1 MWLLYNW
8 LRFIKAEEAEE
19 LETVAQRDPI
29 IKKAV
34 LKLMELSED
43 ERTRMLL
50 EKREKERMDN
60 SVREKSARIEGEKA
74 KALAIAK
81 NALKMK
87 IPIDDVIKL
96 TGLTRK
102 EIENL
107 QDTNKTS

>member
-1 MWLLYNW
+1 M
-8 LRFIKAEEAEE
+8 
-19 LETVAQRDPI
+19 ETVAQRDPI

>member
-1 MWLLYNW
+1 M
-8 LRFIKAEEAEE
+8 EA
-19 LETVAQRDPI
+19 VAQRDPI

-50 EKREKERMDN
+50 EEREKERMDN
-60 SVREKSARIEGEKA
+60 SVREKWARKEERVI
-74 KALAIAK
+74 IAK
-81 NALKMK
+81 KMLKLK
-87 IPIDDVIKL
+87 KSISEIIEI

-107 QDTNKTS
+107 KDAN